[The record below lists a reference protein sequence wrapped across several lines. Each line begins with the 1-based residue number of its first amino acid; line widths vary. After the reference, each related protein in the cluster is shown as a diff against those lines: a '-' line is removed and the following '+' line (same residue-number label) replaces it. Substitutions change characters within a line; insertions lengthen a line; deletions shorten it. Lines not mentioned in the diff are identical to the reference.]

1 MTGLPP
7 SQEPLGFVRRSRD
20 PPRSRYRGSFRTSL
34 GISAVLHL
42 VAILLYPS
50 FATSVPEV
58 GRVLGG
64 YSMLT
69 PRGTEI
75 VNLVELPADSDPD
88 VLPPEE
94 VLEPDVP
101 AITVE
106 VPSLGPEGRP
116 DPGEPEEG
124 YTGPTIAE
132 LLRPR
137 AGDPRIW
144 APVDR
149 DLIRL
154 TEEERLRL
162 LLAIEI
168 EAMTD
173 SAAIMEELARRAMD
187 WTYTDDEGKKWGV
200 SPGKIH
206 LGDLTLPMPFGFSAP
221 PGSMEEIQGRLWE
234 WDVINRGASSAAARR
249 TWREADEAI
258 RRRKEAARRPD
269 TTRIRR

>member
-1 MTGLPP
+1 
-7 SQEPLGFVRRSRD
+7 
-20 PPRSRYRGSFRTSL
+20 L
-34 GISAVLHL
+34 GISALLHI

-50 FATSVPEV
+50 FVTSIPEF

-64 YSMLT
+64 YSVPN
-69 PRGTEI
+69 PRGTEL
-75 VNLVELPADSDPD
+75 VNLVELPSDSDPD

-94 VLEPDVP
+94 VLDP
-101 AITVE
+101 E
-106 VPSLGPEGRP
+106 VPTIAVDEPVLGPEDRP

-149 DLIRL
+149 DLTRL

-168 EAMTD
+168 EAMAD
-173 SAAIMEELARRAMD
+173 SAAVMEELARRATD
-187 WTYTDDEGKKWGV
+187 WTYTDDEGKRWGV

-221 PGSMEEIQGRLWE
+221 PGSMEAMNSRIWE
-234 WDVINRGASSAAARR
+234 WDVINRGATGAAARQ
-249 TWREADEAI
+249 TWKDANEAI
-258 RRRKEAARRPD
+258 RRRKEAERKPD